1 MAKTLPDRD
10 AAPPPPPEWRI
21 SAGHM
26 AYQEALA
33 QMEARVAAI
42 SAGTAG
48 ELIWLLEHPPLYTKG
63 TSARPE
69 ELREP
74 SLLPVFETGRGGR
87 FTYHG
92 PGQRIA
98 YVMVDLKRRHL
109 DIRSFV
115 RGLEAWTIAALGAF
129 GVHGERRAGRV
140 GIWVAR
146 EDGRE
151 DKIAAIGV
159 RVRRGV
165 TYHGLSIN
173 VAPDLGHYRGIVPC
187 GIGGPDQ
194 SHLGVTSLADLGIK
208 ATMRDV
214 DAALMTAFEHAF

>member
-10 AAPPPPPEWRI
+10 AAPLPPPEWRI
-21 SAGHM
+21 SAGLM
-26 AYQEALA
+26 PYPEAVA
-33 QMEARVAAI
+33 QMEARAAAI

-69 ELREP
+69 ELLDP
-74 SLLPVFETGRGGR
+74 SRLPVFETGRGGR
-87 FTYHG
+87 YTYHG
-92 PGQRIA
+92 PGQRVG
-98 YVMVDLKRRHL
+98 YVMLDLKRRNL
-109 DIRSFV
+109 DIRRFV
-115 RGLEAWTIAALGAF
+115 RGLEAWTIETLKMF
-129 GVHGERRAGRV
+129 GVSGERRAGRI

-146 EDGRE
+146 DGRRE

-187 GIGGPDQ
+187 GLGGPDQ
-194 SHLGVTSLADLGIK
+194 SHLGVTSLADLDIK
-208 ATMRDV
+208 ATMRDI
-214 DAALMTAFEHAF
+214 DAALMAAFERAF